1 MAKQLLKLLADNRG
15 KGLFKAESNGDEA
28 TVYLYDVIVIDDF
41 WGGVS
46 ALSFAKELAGISA
59 PVINL
64 RINSPGGD
72 VFAARA
78 METAI
83 REHKSTIISHI
94 DGEAAS
100 AATYVAIA
108 ADTVRIA
115 EGGFFMIHKAW
126 SIALGNADD
135 MLQMAALLEKVDES
149 LVTTYANRTNQNP
162 DDIRDWMANETWFS
176 AQEALDSGF
185 VDEIVKAEIKNQHR
199 WDLSAYS
206 RPPKIS
212 QPADDDKHKH
222 EMQMQY
228 MQRIAALNRHLNT

>member
-28 TVYLYDVIVIDDF
+28 TVYLYDVIVSDDF

-108 ADTVRIA
+108 ADKVRIA

-149 LVTTYANRTNQNP
+149 LVTTYANRTNQSP
-162 DDIRDWMANETWFS
+162 DDIRDWMVNETWFS

-185 VDEIVKAEIKNQHR
+185 VDEIVKSDIKSQHR

-206 RPPKIS
+206 RPPKIG
-212 QPADDDKHKH
+212 QPDDDDKQKH
-222 EMQMQY
+222 DMQMQH
-228 MQRIAALNRHLNT
+228 MQRMAALNRHLNT